1 MSAAS
6 HGGALDRGGIGVV
19 RVNFNNPTK
28 AVGFIGVLGCIKTG
42 IVLVPTVANA
52 AFAQTPALF
61 VIAEFVA
68 AIEVENEVF
77 FGGEVSA
84 PRCDATGAIVQSA
97 QNFAS

>member
-1 MSAAS
+1 MRTPS
-6 HGGALDRGGIGVV
+6 HGSALDRGGIGVV
-19 RVNFNNPTK
+19 GVNFNNPTK
-28 AVGFIGVLGCIKTG
+28 AVRFIGVLSCIKTG

-77 FGGEVSA
+77 FGGEVCA

-97 QNFAS
+97 QNLAS